1 MDAKITKERL
11 SRMLSYDWLKV
22 VGLILAAILV
32 WSLIFTMTA
41 TRITPAQQ
49 FTVVN
54 YFGNVNANSSKLIK
68 VTGDA
73 ITEGVFSYEVI
84 EMTSVDVPGS
94 AEHGSTVLEARI
106 STYEG
111 DVIFV
116 PNIEDGETTYE
127 VETENGKETRFET
140 YVERLVRTYG
150 YGLDSLDRND
160 ENGFFKRL
168 ERFLDRYYGEDGYK
182 NGELNEE
189 LVRKDFMSRI
199 EKNKDKRFKKSE
211 EIEKGCKDEL
221 ARIAKYREALI
232 VFDKYVEE
240 GLVEFVT
247 TTAIDVYGDGSVLRE
262 GVYSINVCPD
272 ESKMEKLRDIVAYAK
287 TVEGVDAPVLT
298 AQNMNV
304 AFFKFDEVEE
314 SFEFE
319 NLLYI
324 NYVIALSKT
333 NA

>member
-106 STYEG
+106 
-111 DVIFV
+111 
-116 PNIEDGETTYE
+116 
-127 VETENGKETRFET
+127 
-140 YVERLVRTYG
+140 
-150 YGLDSLDRND
+150 
-160 ENGFFKRL
+160 
-168 ERFLDRYYGEDGYK
+168 
-182 NGELNEE
+182 
-189 LVRKDFMSRI
+189 
-199 EKNKDKRFKKSE
+199 
-211 EIEKGCKDEL
+211 
-221 ARIAKYREALI
+221 ALT
-232 VFDKYVEE
+232 KA
-240 GLVEFVT
+240 T
-247 TTAIDVYGDGSVLRE
+247 
-262 GVYSINVCPD
+262 
-272 ESKMEKLRDIVAYAK
+272 
-287 TVEGVDAPVLT
+287 
-298 AQNMNV
+298 
-304 AFFKFDEVEE
+304 
-314 SFEFE
+314 
-319 NLLYI
+319 
-324 NYVIALSKT
+324 
-333 NA
+333 